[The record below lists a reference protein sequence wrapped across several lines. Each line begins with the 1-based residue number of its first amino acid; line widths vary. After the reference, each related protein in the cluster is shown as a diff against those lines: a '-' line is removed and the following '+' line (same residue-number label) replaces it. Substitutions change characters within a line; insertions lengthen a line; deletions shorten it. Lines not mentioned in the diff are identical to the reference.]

1 MKCSLLIILLL
12 ICMLTKAGVQ
22 DSSMQVV
29 RLNYEQVLVSPLD
42 LSEGKGH
49 LWNLCNMDKLKT
61 LSYERIFR
69 NDSTIV
75 DVFDGSIYKYKENG
89 SCLELLRCEQP
100 TWWLAYSSPIS
111 MCEGRAD
118 LWQSDSCTFSSRG
131 VYCGKYAISQA
142 GKYISSVVAAGT
154 LVLSEEDTL
163 QNVFLQHEQLSSD
176 MLFYNDSAISSTPA
190 KMSCMEENY
199 QWKIVGFPYPLLV
212 SKKQTV
218 LLGGQIVF
226 QNRKFFVL
234 RLSPDINEKIVK
246 TQKQNTSGVED
257 GHKSQVISECD
268 ISCDEN
274 NQVKVTLD
282 VKQSLRATVI
292 LSTLRGMLLRRKT
305 WQCQS
310 SQQNEI
316 LLDCSGLSRGQYV
329 ISIEVGGDMASKKF
343 IVK

>member
-1 MKCSLLIILLL
+1 
-12 ICMLTKAGVQ
+12 
-22 DSSMQVV
+22 
-29 RLNYEQVLVSPLD
+29 
-42 LSEGKGH
+42 
-49 LWNLCNMDKLKT
+49 
-61 LSYERIFR
+61 
-69 NDSTIV
+69 
-75 DVFDGSIYKYKENG
+75 
-89 SCLELLRCEQP
+89 
-100 TWWLAYSSPIS
+100 
-111 MCEGRAD
+111 
-118 LWQSDSCTFSSRG
+118 
-131 VYCGKYAISQA
+131 
-142 GKYISSVVAAGT
+142 
-154 LVLSEEDTL
+154 
-163 QNVFLQHEQLSSD
+163 
-176 MLFYNDSAISSTPA
+176 
-190 KMSCMEENY
+190 MEENY

>member
-1 MKCSLLIILLL
+1 
-12 ICMLTKAGVQ
+12 MLTKAGVQ

-176 MLFYNDSAISSTPA
+176 MLVYNDSAISSTPA

-226 QNRKFFVL
+226 QNRKFL
-234 RLSPDINEKIVK
+234 Y
-246 TQKQNTSGVED
+246 
-257 GHKSQVISECD
+257 CA
-268 ISCDEN
+268 
-274 NQVKVTLD
+274 
-282 VKQSLRATVI
+282 SLPT
-292 LSTLRGMLLRRKT
+292 
-305 WQCQS
+305 
-310 SQQNEI
+310 
-316 LLDCSGLSRGQYV
+316 
-329 ISIEVGGDMASKKF
+329 
-343 IVK
+343 

>member
-1 MKCSLLIILLL
+1 
-12 ICMLTKAGVQ
+12 
-22 DSSMQVV
+22 
-29 RLNYEQVLVSPLD
+29 
-42 LSEGKGH
+42 
-49 LWNLCNMDKLKT
+49 MDKLKT

-176 MLFYNDSAISSTPA
+176 MLVYNDSAISSTPA
-190 KMSCMEENY
+190 K
-199 QWKIVGFPYPLLV
+199 
-212 SKKQTV
+212 
-218 LLGGQIVF
+218 
-226 QNRKFFVL
+226 
-234 RLSPDINEKIVK
+234 
-246 TQKQNTSGVED
+246 
-257 GHKSQVISECD
+257 
-268 ISCDEN
+268 
-274 NQVKVTLD
+274 
-282 VKQSLRATVI
+282 
-292 LSTLRGMLLRRKT
+292 
-305 WQCQS
+305 
-310 SQQNEI
+310 
-316 LLDCSGLSRGQYV
+316 
-329 ISIEVGGDMASKKF
+329 
-343 IVK
+343 